1 MRADRL
7 QTALAGGGTAI
18 GTTIH
23 LSDPAVVE
31 AAAIAGYDWLS
42 LIVEH
47 APLSLTDVHR
57 QQLAADARG
66 VTTLVHIASPD
77 DGRILPLL
85 NLGVGGIVGSH
96 TESREQ
102 AERLVEVT
110 KFPPVGHRGAHAS
123 VRAVGYG
130 SVPYDEYLESANDG
144 VLVGVVLEDPA
155 AIADAAN
162 ILSVPGLSIVF
173 VGLLDLA
180 QSLGPPSDW
189 RTEQVLDSVRAVA
202 RICSTLGLTMAM
214 SPYPFGVDELY
225 ALGARMVVWPSTDYA
240 MLLDAFHGHIAHAR
254 ELLSAAADPMAER

>member
-7 QTALAGGGTAI
+7 QAALADGRAAL

-47 APLSLTDVHR
+47 APFSLHDVHR
-57 QQLAADARG
+57 HQLAADARG
-66 VTTLVHIASPD
+66 ITTLVHIASPD

-96 TESREQ
+96 TETRQQ
-102 AERLVEVT
+102 AERLVEMT
-110 KFPPVGHRGAHAS
+110 LFPPLGHRGAHAS
-123 VRAVGYG
+123 VRATGYG
-130 SVPYDEYLESANDG
+130 AVPYDEYLETANDG
-144 VLVGVVLEDPA
+144 VMVGVVLEDPA
-155 AIADAAN
+155 AIADAGD

-180 QSLGPPSDW
+180 QSLGPPSDA
-189 RTEQVLDSVRAVA
+189 RTEEILEAVRSVA
-202 RICSTLGLTMAM
+202 RITSALGLTMAM

-225 ALGARMVVWPSTDYA
+225 ALGARMVIWPSTDYA
-240 MLLDAFHGHIAHAR
+240 MLLDAFRGHIAHAH
-254 ELLSAAADPMAER
+254 ELLAAIPDVLPRH